1 MVLTSHAET
10 TTDNLLTNKDFDSGL
25 ENWTVEDSTK
35 IMLDTNCYS
44 ETGLCQSV
52 RWSGDLG
59 KTISQTISN
68 LESNYIIKNVYL
80 SFTALGCNNK
90 ATGAWCSEGTDY
102 DKVQAVIQLSDGT
115 NQENLYLQQNLDYND
130 STQDYSLSTQTLD
143 TWLTNDL
150 TVDFSMTGIDTGNW
164 DGWFG
169 PIVDNINLQ
178 LGLEEYV
185 PMVVQPSVVEPTVVE
200 PTVAQPIIE
209 PIIELVIEDPVV
221 AVIEETKMI
230 KGLDL
235 KTEIITDV
243 IIDTPAQIDM
253 ASVQLPELPPVDI
266 DIPDVSTELDIEP
279 IAEIKEEV
287 NEPEPET
294 KESSSKEEENSNTE
308 ETTTEKNQE
317 KPESKTVAKVN
328 EPVVNTQE
336 PSDNADTLGEVA
348 LPLSYLQVIQD
359 TIKITETVSLTQ
371 EMIYEQDIGAFTSS
385 ATYDSLKRSADR
397 RWLRMV
403 DVRPK
408 HTFGGYGR

>member
-1 MVLTSHAET
+1 MSLMVVLTSHAET

-25 ENWTVEDSTK
+25 DNWTVEDSTK

-68 LESNYIIKNVYL
+68 LESNYIVKNVYL
-80 SFTALGCNNK
+80 SFTALGCNNE
-90 ATGAWCSEGTDY
+90 ATGAWCSEGKDY

-150 TVDFSMTGIDTGNW
+150 TVDFSITGIDTGNW

-185 PMVVQPSVVEPTVVE
+185 PMVVQPSVVKPIEEVVVVE
-200 PTVAQPIIE
+200 E
-209 PIIELVIEDPVV
+209 P
-221 AVIEETKMI
+221 KMI
-230 KGLDL
+230 EGLNLD
-235 KTEIITDV
+235 TEIITDV
-243 IIDTPAQIDM
+243 IIDMPDIAVND
-253 ASVQLPELPPVDI
+253 LPELPPVDI
-266 DIPDVSTELDIEP
+266 DIPDVSAELDIEP
-279 IAEIKEEV
+279 VAEIKEEV

-371 EMIYEQDIGAFTSS
+371 EIIYEQDIGTITSS
-385 ATYDSLKRSADR
+385 ATYDSLISDSRSR
-397 RWLRMV
+397 FNGMV

-408 HTFGGYGR
+408 HSFGSYGR

>member
-1 MVLTSHAET
+1 MVVLTSHAET

-25 ENWTVEDSTK
+25 DNWTVEDSTK

-68 LESNYIIKNVYL
+68 LESNYIVKNVYL
-80 SFTALGCNNK
+80 SFTALGCNNE
-90 ATGAWCSEGTDY
+90 ATGAWCSEGKDY

-150 TVDFSMTGIDTGNW
+150 TVDFSITGIDTGNW

-185 PMVVQPSVVEPTVVE
+185 PMVVQPSVVKPIEEVVVVE
-200 PTVAQPIIE
+200 E
-209 PIIELVIEDPVV
+209 P
-221 AVIEETKMI
+221 KMI
-230 KGLDL
+230 EGLNLD
-235 KTEIITDV
+235 TEIITDV
-243 IIDTPAQIDM
+243 IIDMPDIAVND
-253 ASVQLPELPPVDI
+253 LPELPPVDI
-266 DIPDVSTELDIEP
+266 DIPDVSAELDIEP
-279 IAEIKEEV
+279 VAEIKEEV

-371 EMIYEQDIGAFTSS
+371 EIIYEQDIGTITSS
-385 ATYDSLKRSADR
+385 ATYDSLISDSRSR
-397 RWLRMV
+397 FNGMV

-408 HTFGGYGR
+408 HSFGSYGR

>member
-1 MVLTSHAET
+1 MVVLTSHAET

-25 ENWTVEDSTK
+25 DNWTVEDSTK

-68 LESNYIIKNVYL
+68 LESNYIVKNVYL
-80 SFTALGCNNK
+80 SFTALGCNNE

-178 LGLEEYV
+178 LGIEEYV
-185 PMVVQPSVVEPTVVE
+185 PMVVQPSVVEPIEEVVVVE
-200 PTVAQPIIE
+200 E
-209 PIIELVIEDPVV
+209 P
-221 AVIEETKMI
+221 KMI
-230 KGLDL
+230 EGLNLD
-235 KTEIITDV
+235 TEIITDV
-243 IIDTPAQIDM
+243 IIDMPDIAIND
-253 ASVQLPELPPVDI
+253 LPELPPVDI
-266 DIPDVSTELDIEP
+266 DIPDVSAELDIEP

-308 ETTTEKNQE
+308 ETTTETNQE

-371 EMIYEQDIGAFTSS
+371 EIIYEQDIGTLTSS
-385 ATYDSLKRSADR
+385 ATYDSLISDSRSR
-397 RWLRMV
+397 FNGMV

-408 HTFGGYGR
+408 YSFGSYGR

>member
-1 MVLTSHAET
+1 MVVLTSHAET

-44 ETGLCQSV
+44 ESGLCQSV

-68 LESNYIIKNVYL
+68 LESNYIVKNVYL
-80 SFTALGCNNK
+80 SFTALGCNNE

-130 STQDYSLSTQTLD
+130 GTQDYSLSTQTLD

-150 TVDFSMTGIDTGNW
+150 TVDFSITGIDTGNW
-164 DGWFG
+164 DSWFG

-185 PMVVQPSVVEPTVVE
+185 PMVVQPSVVEPIEEVVVVE
-200 PTVAQPIIE
+200 E
-209 PIIELVIEDPVV
+209 P
-221 AVIEETKMI
+221 KMI
-230 KGLDL
+230 EGLNLD
-235 KTEIITDV
+235 TEIITDV
-243 IIDTPAQIDM
+243 IIDMPDIAIND
-253 ASVQLPELPPVDI
+253 LPELPPVDI

-279 IAEIKEEV
+279 VAEIKEEV

-371 EMIYEQDIGAFTSS
+371 EIIYEQDIGTLTSS
-385 ATYDSLKRSADR
+385 TTYDSLIRDSRSR
-397 RWLRMV
+397 FNGMV

-408 HTFGGYGR
+408 HSFRGYGR

>member
-1 MVLTSHAET
+1 
-10 TTDNLLTNKDFDSGL
+10 
-25 ENWTVEDSTK
+25 
-35 IMLDTNCYS
+35 MLDTNCYS

-68 LESNYIIKNVYL
+68 LESNYIVKNVYL
-80 SFTALGCNNK
+80 SFTALGCNNE
-90 ATGAWCSEGTDY
+90 ATGAWCSEGKDY

-150 TVDFSMTGIDTGNW
+150 TVDFSITGIDTGNW

-185 PMVVQPSVVEPTVVE
+185 PMVVQPSVVKPIEEVVVVE
-200 PTVAQPIIE
+200 E
-209 PIIELVIEDPVV
+209 P
-221 AVIEETKMI
+221 KMI
-230 KGLDL
+230 EGLNLD
-235 KTEIITDV
+235 TEIITDV
-243 IIDTPAQIDM
+243 IIDMPDIAVND
-253 ASVQLPELPPVDI
+253 LPELPPVDI
-266 DIPDVSTELDIEP
+266 DIPDVSAELDIEP
-279 IAEIKEEV
+279 VAEIKEEV

-371 EMIYEQDIGAFTSS
+371 EIIYELDIGTITSS
-385 ATYDSLKRSADR
+385 ATYDSLISDSRSR
-397 RWLRMV
+397 FNGMV

-408 HTFGGYGR
+408 HSFGSYGR